1 MTMEAGTFVAQPR
14 TKLQARTSFIDRSA
28 WISGLSYLA
37 GLALVGPSR
46 IAAEIASG
54 GPGLYLLPATYILFI
69 AIVLMVQRHMHLS
82 LLASSFGAP
91 RQLVTTGVFRYSR
104 NPIYVAFFLPLAA
117 LAILSLAAAI
127 ASIGIYILAM
137 YRTVIRKEERELL
150 QAFGPEFA
158 NYLTKAPR
166 WLF

>member
-14 TKLQARTSFIDRSA
+14 TKLQERTSFIDLSA

-54 GPGLYLLPATYILFI
+54 GPGLYLLPAAYVLFI

-91 RQLVTTGVFRYSR
+91 PQLVTSGVFLYSS
-104 NPIYVAFFLPLAA
+104 NSTHCAFFLPLPRLDAPSPA
-117 LAILSLAAAI
+117 LAHAHH
-127 ASIGIYILAM
+127 GIYILAM

-158 NYLTKAPR
+158 DYLTKAPR